1 MTSQP
6 DYQTIAMHILPN
18 ISRINVN
25 QAMKF
30 GQLVEH
36 NLRKIFLEKSYSK
49 CGGETILRP
58 SSKKSKLSIFLDQW
72 FFWSNVLYSLFLLYA
87 KLRAIEI

>member
-6 DYQTIAMHILPN
+6 DYQTIAMHILSN

-58 SSKKSKLSIFLDQW
+58 SSKKSKLSIFLDQ
-72 FFWSNVLYSLFLLYA
+72 
-87 KLRAIEI
+87 